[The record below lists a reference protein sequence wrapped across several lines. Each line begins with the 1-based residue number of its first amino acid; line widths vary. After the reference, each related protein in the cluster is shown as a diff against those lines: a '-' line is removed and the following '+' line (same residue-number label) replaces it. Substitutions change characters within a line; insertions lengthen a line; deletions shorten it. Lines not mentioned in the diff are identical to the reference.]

1 MKKALVLLFFCS
13 YTILSNAQIGNV
25 GINTKTPLAL
35 LHVNDSSVLFTGPS
49 TLPASPGNPP
59 ISGAG
64 TRMMWYPAKAVFRVG
79 RAMGIEWDKSNLGD
93 NSFASGV
100 GTIASASNSTA
111 FGIGTVAS
119 GSNSTAMGNGSAASG
134 INSTAIGSGT
144 IATGGASTAIGN
156 LTAAFGLASTA
167 TGNLTTASGSASTA
181 MGNSTTASGENATA
195 LGSSTTASG
204 QSATAMG
211 FGNIS
216 SGFHSTAMGSGTFST
231 GSHTTTMGLTTT
243 ARAHGSLTIG
253 QFNDSIINSSP
264 TTWIAT
270 DPVFIIGNGS
280 STFNRS
286 NAITVLKNSKTGI
299 NTSTPLAALHIVALD
314 NSFDQSIR
322 LESTLGTASYCNIL
336 YDGSLKFRT
345 FDATA
350 TYQWRDNTNN
360 TRMTLTSSGNLFIDG
375 VLTQNSDI
383 RLKKNIAP
391 LQNSLD
397 KIALLN
403 GYQYNW
409 IDASRGNALQSGV
422 LAQEVE
428 KQMPE
433 LVTTD
438 AEGDK
443 AVNYN
448 GLIPYLIE
456 SVKELKQQI
465 QELKREN
472 EILRAKKQ

>member
-1 MKKALVLLFFCS
+1 MFLCS
-13 YTILSNAQIGNV
+13 YAILVTAQIGNV

-64 TRMMWYPAKAVFRVG
+64 SRMMWYPAKAAFRVG
-79 RAMGIEWDKSNLGD
+79 RVLGTEWDKSNLGT

-100 GTIASASNSTA
+100 GTIASGNLSVAMGDANIASGASSTA
-111 FGIGTVAS
+111 MGSGTLAS
-119 GSNSTAMGNGSAASG
+119 GISSTAIGDLTKATGENSTAM
-134 INSTAIGSGT
+134 
-144 IATGGASTAIGN
+144 
-156 LTAAFGLASTA
+156 
-167 TGNLTTASGSASTA
+167 
-181 MGNSTTASGENATA
+181 
-195 LGSSTTASG
+195 GSSTTASG

-216 SGFHSTAMGSGTFST
+216 SGFHATAMGSGTLST
-231 GSHTTTMGLTTT
+231 GSHTTTMGLNTT

-264 TTWIAT
+264 TSWIAT

-280 STFNRS
+280 SIFNRS

-360 TRMTLTSSGNLFIDG
+360 TRMNLTSSGNLFIDG
-375 VLTQNSDI
+375 VLTQSSDI
-383 RLKKNIAP
+383 RLKKNITP

-433 LVTTD
+433 LVSTD

-443 AVNYN
+443 SVNYN

-465 QELKREN
+465 QELKKEN

>member
-64 TRMMWYPAKAVFRVG
+64 TRMMWYPAKAAFRVG
-79 RAMGIEWDKSNLGD
+79 RVLGTEWDKSNLGT

-100 GTIASASNSTA
+100 GTIASGNLSVAMGDANIASGTSSTSMGSGTLASGISSTA
-111 FGIGTVAS
+111 IGDLTRAT
-119 GSNSTAMGNGSAASG
+119 GENSTAM
-134 INSTAIGSGT
+134 
-144 IATGGASTAIGN
+144 
-156 LTAAFGLASTA
+156 
-167 TGNLTTASGSASTA
+167 
-181 MGNSTTASGENATA
+181 
-195 LGSSTTASG
+195 GSSTTASG

-216 SGFHSTAMGSGTFST
+216 SGFHSTAMGSGTLST
-231 GSHTTTMGLTTT
+231 GSHTTTMGLNTT

-264 TTWIAT
+264 TSWIAT

-280 STFNRS
+280 SIFNRS

-322 LESTLGTASYCNIL
+322 LESTLGTTSFCNLL

-345 FDATA
+345 SDATA

-360 TRMTLTSSGNLFIDG
+360 TRMTLTSLGNLFIDG
-375 VLTQNSDI
+375 VLTQSSDI
-383 RLKKNIAP
+383 RLKKNITP

-433 LVTTD
+433 LVSTD

-443 AVNYN
+443 SVNYN

-465 QELKREN
+465 QELKKEN

>member
-64 TRMMWYPAKAVFRVG
+64 TRMMWYPAKAAFRVG
-79 RAMGIEWDKSNLGD
+79 RVLGTEWDKSNLGT

-100 GTIASASNSTA
+100 GTIASGNLSVAMGDANIASGASSTA
-111 FGIGTVAS
+111 MGSGTLAS
-119 GSNSTAMGNGSAASG
+119 GISSTAIGDLTRATGENSTAM
-134 INSTAIGSGT
+134 
-144 IATGGASTAIGN
+144 
-156 LTAAFGLASTA
+156 
-167 TGNLTTASGSASTA
+167 
-181 MGNSTTASGENATA
+181 
-195 LGSSTTASG
+195 GSSTTASG

-216 SGFHSTAMGSGTFST
+216 SGFHSTAMGSGTLST
-231 GSHTTTMGLTTT
+231 GSHTTTMGLNTT

-264 TTWIAT
+264 TSWIAT

-280 STFNRS
+280 SIFNRS

-322 LESTLGTASYCNIL
+322 LESTLGTTSFCNLL

-345 FDATA
+345 SDATA

-360 TRMTLTSSGNLFIDG
+360 TRMTLTSSGNLLIDG
-375 VLTQNSDI
+375 VLTQSSDI

-433 LVTTD
+433 LVSTD

-443 AVNYN
+443 SVNYN

-456 SVKELKQQI
+456 SVKDLKQQI
-465 QELKREN
+465 QELKKEN

>member
-64 TRMMWYPAKAVFRVG
+64 TRMMWYPAKAAFRVG
-79 RAMGIEWDKSNLGD
+79 RVLGTEWDKSNLGT

-100 GTIASASNSTA
+100 GTIASGNLSVAMGDANIASGTSSTSMGSGTLASGISSTA
-111 FGIGTVAS
+111 IGDLTRAT
-119 GSNSTAMGNGSAASG
+119 GENSTAM
-134 INSTAIGSGT
+134 
-144 IATGGASTAIGN
+144 
-156 LTAAFGLASTA
+156 
-167 TGNLTTASGSASTA
+167 
-181 MGNSTTASGENATA
+181 
-195 LGSSTTASG
+195 GSSTTASG

-216 SGFHSTAMGSGTFST
+216 SGFHSTAMGSGTLST
-231 GSHTTTMGLTTT
+231 GSHTTTMGLNTT

-264 TTWIAT
+264 TSWIAT

-280 STFNRS
+280 SIFNRS

-360 TRMTLTSSGNLFIDG
+360 TRMNLTSSGNLFIDG
-375 VLTQNSDI
+375 VLTQSSDI
-383 RLKKNIAP
+383 RLKKNITP

-433 LVTTD
+433 LVSTD

-443 AVNYN
+443 SVNYN

-465 QELKREN
+465 QELKKEN

>member
-1 MKKALVLLFFCS
+1 MKQLLFLFFLCS
-13 YTILSNAQIGNV
+13 YAILTNAQIGNV

-35 LHVNDSSVLFTGPS
+35 LHVNDSSVLFTGPFP
-49 TLPASPGNPP
+49 LPASPGNPP
-59 ISGAG
+59 VSGAG
-64 TRMMWYPAKAVFRVG
+64 TRMMWYPAKAAFRVG
-79 RAMGIEWDKSNLGD
+79 RVLGTEWDKSNLGS

-100 GTIASASNSTA
+100 GTIASGNLSVAMGDAN
-111 FGIGTVAS
+111 IAS
-119 GSNSTAMGNGSAASG
+119 GASSTAMGSGTLASG
-134 INSTAIGSGT
+134 ISSTAIGDLTKATGENSTAIGS
-144 IATGGASTAIGN
+144 
-156 LTAAFGLASTA
+156 F
-167 TGNLTTASGSASTA
+167 
-181 MGNSTTASGENATA
+181 
-195 LGSSTTASG
+195 TTASG
-204 QSATAMG
+204 QTATAMG

-216 SGFHSTAMGSGTFST
+216 SGFHATAMGSGTFST
-231 GSHTTTMGLTTT
+231 GTHTTSMGLSTT
-243 ARAHGSLTIG
+243 ARSHGSLTIG

-264 TTWIAT
+264 TLWVAT

-322 LESTLGTASYCNIL
+322 LESTLGSSSFCNLL

-345 FDATA
+345 SDATA

-360 TRMTLTSSGNLFIDG
+360 TRMTLTSLGNLNIDG

-397 KIALLN
+397 KISLLN
-403 GYQYNW
+403 GYHYNW
-409 IDASRGNALQSGV
+409 IDANRGGALQSGV

-433 LVTTD
+433 LVSTD

-465 QELKREN
+465 QELKKEN
-472 EILRAKKQ
+472 EILRSKKQ